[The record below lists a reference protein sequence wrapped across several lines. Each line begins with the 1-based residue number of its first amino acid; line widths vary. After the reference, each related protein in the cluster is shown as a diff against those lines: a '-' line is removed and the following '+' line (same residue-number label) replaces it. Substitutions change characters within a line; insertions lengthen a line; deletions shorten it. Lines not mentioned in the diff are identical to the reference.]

1 MAGGVR
7 RLVEFGDRN
16 INGASSFITSDPKVA
31 QAIRRHSMSRRGI
44 IIETTPSQKE
54 EPVVEEAKPQPRT
67 LGVVK
72 GIVKPAAPQT
82 RKPAGKKADAK
93 KFQPQQK
100 PAGKVRAYANFS
112 VAKSAISKEFGI
124 PKTKIKTASA
134 LDKFAF
140 ENGFSIKYTE
150 K

>member
-16 INGASSFITSDPKVA
+16 LNGASSFLTSDAKVA

-44 IIETTPSQKE
+44 IIETTPNQKDD
-54 EPVVEEAKPQPRT
+54 PVVEEAKPQPRT

-72 GIVKPAAPQT
+72 GVVKPAATQT
-82 RKPAGKKADAK
+82 RKLVAKKTDAK
-93 KFQPQQK
+93 NTQPHQE
-100 PAGKVRAYANFS
+100 PAGKVREFANFS

-134 LDKFAF
+134 LDKFAS
-140 ENGFSIKYTE
+140 ENGFSIKYTKE
-150 K
+150 